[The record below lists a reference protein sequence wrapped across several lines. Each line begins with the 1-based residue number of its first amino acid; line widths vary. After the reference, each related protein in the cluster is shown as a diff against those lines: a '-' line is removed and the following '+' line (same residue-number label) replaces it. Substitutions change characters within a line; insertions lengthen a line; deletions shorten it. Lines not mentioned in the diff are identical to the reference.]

1 MASENSILLLSHLSR
16 LHLQLYC
23 WQPEISLLLAPAS
36 LTENKVVNLII
47 YRWNDLHHKVWSNW
61 WKNDQPSA
69 SEPKLRG
76 KKKQNNLRATA
87 TNHLSSIF
95 KLTHRCL
102 NEQKCIFFSHRKT
115 KSRTKFQETWRRFL
129 PFARAQHFQCFTLQ
143 PQTALLWIACG
154 RAHDSSNGG
163 IESIRA
169 ANICDINK
177 IKSTEVKDS
186 DQTVLK
192 RTALFSQT
200 AVVP

>member
-1 MASENSILLLSHLSR
+1 MASENSTLLLSHLSR

-76 KKKQNNLRATA
+76 KKNQNNLRATA
-87 TNHLSSIF
+87 TNQLSSIL

-102 NEQKCIFFSHRKT
+102 NEQKCIFFSQKDKVKDQVSGDMKT
-115 KSRTKFQETWRRFL
+115 VPPLCQSSAL
-129 PFARAQHFQCFTLQ
+129 PVFHL
-143 PQTALLWIACG
+143 TA
-154 RAHDSSNGG
+154 SNG
-163 IESIRA
+163 SAMNSLRPSPWF
-169 ANICDINK
+169 K
-177 IKSTEVKDS
+177 
-186 DQTVLK
+186 
-192 RTALFSQT
+192 
-200 AVVP
+200 